1 LYGYIERIGRCQAI
15 VNASFDIT
23 IDVEGVGMPLGDRIK
38 ELRIRKNKSLQEVA
52 DAIGASKAH
61 IWELESNRSKNPSLD
76 LLKKLAGYFN
86 TTVAFLIDEQ
96 AAQGQA
102 EMFFRR
108 NSDKLGSLEE
118 EQFKV
123 LEDLLNVIA
132 KKK

>member
-1 LYGYIERIGRCQAI
+1 
-15 VNASFDIT
+15 
-23 IDVEGVGMPLGDRIK
+23 MPLGDRIK
-38 ELRIRKNKSLQEVA
+38 ELRVRKNKSLQEVA

-76 LLKKLAGYFN
+76 LLKKLAWYFD

-96 AAQGQA
+96 GTQSQA

-108 NSDKLGSLEE
+108 NSDKLGTLEE